1 LVAITNAVYLG
12 ADNFCHWIIAAIYI
26 KVSFETRM
34 LLKKDTYLKSASELE
49 SVNLFRCCFAT
60 ANITISIFIILIS
73 ITLYLAVV
81 LNSKV
86 LIAVTDNSTLV
97 FQFVFML
104 AWALTLINLYRDI
117 KHSDKLLPNKRMF
130 LLHGCLLTSYLFIY
144 ACNLI
149 MIHVA
154 INTQD

>member
-1 LVAITNAVYLG
+1 
-12 ADNFCHWIIAAIYI
+12 
-26 KVSFETRM
+26 M

-49 SVNLFRCCFAT
+49 SVNLFRCCFT
-60 ANITISIFIILIS
+60 FANITISIMIILIS

-144 ACNLI
+144 ASNLI